1 MYPNEKECHDMSQ
14 KKLRDEVE
22 MSCVNFVLNKTNEQ
36 TLTPSARRAA
46 AC

>member
-1 MYPNEKECHDMSQ
+1 MSQ
-14 KKLRDEVE
+14 KKLRDKVE

-36 TLTPSARRAA
+36 TLTPRARGAA